1 MKSPLALT
9 PLPLQEE
16 GIPIADDPVIIA
28 FGAAY
33 LLIVLAI
40 GVWGWMQTDSTKD
53 FLITGKSIGTWV
65 LALTA
70 FSVIQSGFGF
80 VGGPELVYEF
90 GTTALWIFFTAP
102 LGFLVTWIVLGKRMR
117 LLADI
122 RNVLTLPDAMYVR
135 YESEWVRGLSG
146 VAVALG
152 VVAYLAVNLA
162 ALQFV
167 MRAIFGIPVIW
178 GLLGG
183 AVILLLYSML
193 GGMIAGVWTDFLQAI
208 TMIVGAGFVFA
219 YALSFGGGM
228 ENISQNLASTDP
240 ALVSPFGAMGGA
252 ETAVL
257 VAIAWWV
264 LFSVGAA
271 GQPHLITKFYMSR
284 DMTILKWGAPI
295 AAISY
300 AISSLIAFSAGL
312 SMRAMVEAGEVD
324 TFFSA
329 SEVGPVFVL
338 EYTPSV
344 VAGLI
349 LAALLAAIMSTS
361 DSFLNIGAA
370 AISRDIPRS
379 LGRPIT
385 DSKTELRVTQVALAG
400 LTVLS
405 TVVVYFSDA
414 LVGILG
420 AISWGFFAAAF
431 VPIVVLGLNWK
442 GASKWG
448 AIAALVVGM
457 LFNVVYNVIPEA
469 ADIIGGGFIVWLNE
483 NVVMAT
489 YPFPPE
495 VPAEAISLL
504 VAMPVFIFVSILAQ
518 QFTEPERQLPDDL
531 HALFER

>member
-1 MKSPLALT
+1 MSNAPAVQ
-9 PLPLQEE
+9 PIPLQEG
-16 GIPIADDPVIIA
+16 GIPVADDPVILG
-28 FGAAY
+28 FGVVY
-33 LLIVLAI
+33 LFVVMLI
-40 GVWGWMQTDSTKD
+40 GVWGWMRTNSTSD
-53 FLITGKSIGTWV
+53 FLITGKNIGTWV

-80 VGGPELVYEF
+80 VGGPELVYSF

-102 LGFLVTWIVLGKRMR
+102 LGFLLTWIVLAKRMR
-117 LLADI
+117 LMADV
-122 RNVLTLPDAMYVR
+122 RNVLTLADAMYAR
-135 YESEWVRGLSG
+135 YESDTVRGLTG
-146 VAVALG
+146 VAVMIG
-152 VVAYLAVNLA
+152 VVAYLATNLA

-183 AVILLLYSML
+183 ALILLLYSML

-208 TMIVGAGFVFA
+208 TMIIGAGFVFA

-228 ENISQNLASTDP
+228 GTISRNLASADP
-240 ALVSPFGAMGGA
+240 NLISPFGAMGSA
-252 ETAVL
+252 SAAVL
-257 VAIAWWV
+257 VGIAWWI

-284 DMTILKWGAPI
+284 NMTILKWGAPI

-312 SMRAMVEAGEVD
+312 SMRSMVEAGEIGE
-324 TFFSA
+324 TFAA

-370 AISRDIPRS
+370 AASRDIPRA
-379 LGRPIT
+379 LGHPIT
-385 DSKTELRVTQVALAG
+385 DDQTELRVTQGALAA
-400 LTVLS
+400 LTILS
-405 TVVVYFSDA
+405 TGVVYYSDA

-420 AISWGFFAAAF
+420 TIGWGFFAAAF
-431 VPIVVLGLNWK
+431 VPVVVFGLNWK
-442 GASKWG
+442 GATKEG
-448 AIAALVVGM
+448 AIVALVAGLGINILFSAVPMALEVAGFDGLAASIMWWYPYPDVFPVGT
-457 LFNVVYNVIPEA
+457 VA
-469 ADIIGGGFIVWLNE
+469 
-483 NVVMAT
+483 
-489 YPFPPE
+489 
-495 VPAEAISLL
+495 LL
-504 VAMPVFIFVSILAQ
+504 VATVLFVGVSLYVQ
-518 QFTEPERQLPDDL
+518 TVTTDRSVPTDL
-531 HALFER
+531 HALLER